1 MRTASRNS
9 CRRLTPALPMH
20 RPAAGRAATRKQGV
34 TRPLCAAAFLAGYPL
49 GIWWGSKG
57 GEYAAQLVRYILSAE
72 SYTGWQSVFGAL
84 LSGTFLLLL
93 CIFAAGFCAVGTGLL
108 CLLFAGQGAWL
119 GFCAAAVYL
128 QEGTKALLM
137 YRALL
142 SFQELA
148 SLALCLWLAEFAGNL
163 CAGLYLSVFDAGVA
177 RGRLQRDARRL
188 ALRFVSAVGLGVGI
202 SAVGGG
208 IAVFVAGVLL

>member
-9 CRRLTPALPMH
+9 RRLTSALPMP
-20 RPAAGRAATRKQGV
+20 RPAAGHAATRRKQGV

-57 GEYAAQLVRYILSAE
+57 GEYAAQLVGYILSAE

-108 CLLFAGQGAWL
+108 CLLFAGQGVWL

-177 RGRLQRDARRL
+177 RGRLQRDAKRL

>member
-9 CRRLTPALPMH
+9 RRLTPALPRP
-20 RPAAGRAATRKQGV
+20 RPAAGHAAARRKQGV
-34 TRPLCAAAFLAGYPL
+34 ARPLCAAAFLAGYPL

-57 GEYAAQLVRYILSAE
+57 GEYAAQLAGYILSAE
-72 SYTGWQSVFGAL
+72 SYTGRQGVFAAL

-93 CIFAAGFCAVGTGLL
+93 CVFAAGFCAVGMGLL
-108 CLLFAGQGAWL
+108 CLLFAGQGTWL

-137 YRALL
+137 YRAML

-148 SLALCLWLAEFAGNL
+148 SLAVCLWLAEFAGSL
-163 CAGLYLSVFDAGVA
+163 CTGLYLSVFDAGVA
-177 RGRLQRDARRL
+177 RGRLRADARRL